1 MKLTLLLF
9 KAYLNF
15 HLGRTRYLIWL
26 RHWATSQHVKGL
38 ITDSIIGTP
47 LWPGRLTLQQKW
59 VSGVYHRN

>member
-26 RHWATSQHVKGL
+26 RH
-38 ITDSIIGTP
+38 
-47 LWPGRLTLQQKW
+47 
-59 VSGVYHRN
+59 